1 MIKDDLNKHP
11 KAIWIHFYK
20 DCMKLMEMDDTVK
33 AIEIPKMPY
42 HHPRMILADFESASI
57 TLKALMK
64 HHSKGFS
71 FLRITVPIALIQIME
86 PIPHGLA
93 KIEIRAFT
101 ELFLGTGVREVKL
114 YDQHGNLIEMDG
126 R

>member
-1 MIKDDLNKHP
+1 
-11 KAIWIHFYK
+11 
-20 DCMKLMEMDDTVK
+20 MKLMERDDTVK
-33 AIEIPKMPY
+33 AIEILHMPY
-42 HHPRMILADFESASI
+42 HHPRMVLADFERASA

-64 HHSKGFS
+64 HHSQGFS
-71 FLRITVPIALIQIME
+71 FLKITTPLAIVQIME